1 MIFPAMDLINGK
13 CVRLLKGDF
22 NAQTNYDADPMA
34 VARDYAEAGAEWM
47 HIVDLDG
54 AKTGNAEQADLIL
67 KIANSANIKVQTGGG
82 IRDLIQIKRLLN
94 GGVNRVVIGSLAVTN
109 PQMVRHWLRDL
120 GPDAICLALDVN
132 QGEDGE
138 YRPATKGWTEMSQKT
153 IWNVLSCLLY
163 TSPSPRD

>member
-94 GGVNRVVIGSLAVTN
+94 EG
-109 PQMVRHWLRDL
+109 
-120 GPDAICLALDVN
+120 
-132 QGEDGE
+132 
-138 YRPATKGWTEMSQKT
+138 
-153 IWNVLSCLLY
+153 CLLY
-163 TSPSPRD
+163 TSPSPRDGLLSRMPSSA